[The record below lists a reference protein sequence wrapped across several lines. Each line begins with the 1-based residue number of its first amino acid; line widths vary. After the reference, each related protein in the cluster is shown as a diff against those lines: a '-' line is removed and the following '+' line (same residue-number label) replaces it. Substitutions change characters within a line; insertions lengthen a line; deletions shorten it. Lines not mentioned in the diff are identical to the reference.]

1 MCSMKHGRWTKGG
14 GWINKQLRKV
24 SVTFIVAYQQGELK
38 TKLLKPNL
46 CTLLPKKLDLQS
58 QCQCEGTPLSLVTQE
73 ALFQHCAK
81 GVDAT
86 QGLYFRLT
94 WILAGQDRVL
104 SDTRPAFSK
113 ELPSA

>member
-1 MCSMKHGRWTKGG
+1 MKRGRWTKGG
-14 GWINKQLRKV
+14 GWINKRLRKA
-24 SVTFIVAYQQGELK
+24 SVTFLVAYQREELNF
-38 TKLLKPNL
+38 KLLKPNL
-46 CTLLPKKLDLQS
+46 CTLLPKKFDLQS

-73 ALFQHCAK
+73 VLLQCGAK
-81 GVDAT
+81 RGDAT

-104 SDTRPAFSK
+104 CDPRPAFSK

>member
-1 MCSMKHGRWTKGG
+1 MKHGRWTKGG

-58 QCQCEGTPLSLVTQE
+58 QCQCEGTSLSLVTQE

-81 GVDAT
+81 AGDAT